1 MNFIKKSFFTS
12 LLCLLL
18 IFTSCKAKH
27 GDFSDKLK
35 IVTTIFPLFEW
46 THNLS
51 YSDNNTTDNKILTL
65 LVKNGIDLHSYQ
77 PSVAEISQ
85 ISNADIFIYVGGE
98 SDYWV
103 KDALAQA
110 NNKNMLVLNL
120 MDILKNNLKEEES
133 FIGDCEE
140 SSPDSC
146 ENNNEDEE
154 IEYDEHVWL
163 SVKNAKI
170 CVKAISE
177 ALIKADPENQD
188 LYNRRFADY
197 MNKLNALDL
206 SFERDIK
213 AMPKDTVIICDRFPF
228 KYLFDDYGIKY
239 YAAFKGCSAETEASF
254 ETVSYLSNKV
264 SEIDAK
270 AVLVT
275 ESSDKKLA
283 KTIIYNSNNK
293 FADIYVVDSLQSTSL
308 REAFNGKTYLATMYA
323 NLTNIKKA
331 LE

>member
-1 MNFIKKSFFTS
+1 MKIFKHSIFIS
-12 LLCLLL
+12 LLCLSL
-18 IFTSCKAKH
+18 FCSSCKAKQIDLS
-27 GDFSDKLK
+27 GKFK

-51 YSDNNTTDNKILTL
+51 YADNNTADNKILTL

-85 ISNADIFIYVGGE
+85 ISNADLFIYVGGE

-103 KDALAQA
+103 KNALSQA
-110 NNKNMLVLNL
+110 SNKNMIVINL
-120 MDILKNNLKEEES
+120 MDVLKDHLKEEES
-133 FIGDCEE
+133 FIGDSQEGEEECEI
-140 SSPDSC
+140 
-146 ENNNEDEE
+146 EE
-154 IEYDEHVWL
+154 EMEYDEHVWL

-170 CVKAISE
+170 CVQAISQ
-177 ALIKADPENQD
+177 ALISADPQNKE
-188 LYNRRFADY
+188 LYNRRLADY

-206 SFERDIK
+206 SFEKDLK
-213 AMPKDTVIICDRFPF
+213 AMPKDTLIVCDRFPF

-254 ETVSYLSNKV
+254 ETVSFLSNKV

-283 KTIIYNSNNK
+283 KTIIYNSENK
-293 FADIYVVDSLQSTSL
+293 FADIYVIDSLQSTSL
-308 REAFNGKTYLATMYA
+308 REAFNGKTYLASMYA